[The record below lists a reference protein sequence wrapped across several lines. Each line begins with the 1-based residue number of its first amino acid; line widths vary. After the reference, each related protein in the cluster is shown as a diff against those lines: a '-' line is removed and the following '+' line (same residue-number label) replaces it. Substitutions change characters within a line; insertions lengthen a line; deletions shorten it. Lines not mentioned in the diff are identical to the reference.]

1 MSKNIL
7 YFLTDCAVAD
17 FYGTKPFYRNPPNY
31 GYNFKMDAFRY
42 SVNCCFARVMY
53 LKKIKFKLEDIDLD
67 DVANV
72 AHCGWRM
79 SFTHWR
85 DKLPE
90 SHRAFMDTRNIKYD
104 ELPQEAKPRYR
115 IIARAILDYVYRPEI

>member
-1 MSKNIL
+1 MSNNIL
-7 YFLTDCAVAD
+7 YFLADCAVAD
-17 FYGTKPFYRNPPNY
+17 FYGTRPFYRNPPNY
-31 GYNFKMDAFRY
+31 GYDFKMDAFRY

-53 LKKIKFKLEDIDLD
+53 LKKMNCELEDIDLD
-67 DVANV
+67 DVADV

-79 SFTHWR
+79 SFMHWR

-90 SHRAFMDTRNIKYD
+90 SHRAFMDTRNIKYH

-115 IIARAILDYVYRPEI
+115 LIARAILDYVYRPEI

>member
-1 MSKNIL
+1 
-7 YFLTDCAVAD
+7 
-17 FYGTKPFYRNPPNY
+17 
-31 GYNFKMDAFRY
+31 
-42 SVNCCFARVMY
+42 MY
-53 LKKIKFKLEDIDLD
+53 LKKMNCELEDIDLD
-67 DVANV
+67 DVADV

-79 SFTHWR
+79 SFMHWR

-90 SHRAFMDTRNIKYD
+90 SHRAFMDTRNIKYH